1 MITTDVYLLN
11 TSTLNVADTRVSAL
25 LSVSRKQKISSIIPD
40 RAKRESCGVELL
52 LCYALR
58 DLYVPPLEISRTP
71 NGKPYI
77 EGSPV
82 YFSLAHTSDYAVC
95 AVAPFE
101 VGVDA
106 EMIREVKDSLSA
118 RIISPDDVCKSAVH
132 AWSAKEAFVKLTGE
146 GLGRANL
153 RGICVRDG
161 KAGEGG
167 VEAILKQTEIN
178 GIVLSVC
185 AFHEFE
191 MQIKTP
197 TTDEVLS
204 ALCEQ
209 KLTYSV

>member
-1 MITTDVYLLN
+1 MITTDVYILN
-11 TSTLNVADTRVSAL
+11 TSTLKVADTRVSAL
-25 LSVSRKQKISSIIPD
+25 LSVSRKQKISSLIPD
-40 RAKRESCGVELL
+40 RAKRESCGAELL

-58 DLYVPPLEISRTP
+58 DLYTPPLNITRAP
-71 NGKPYI
+71 DGKPYI

-118 RIISPDDVCKSAVH
+118 RIISPDDECKSAVH

-161 KAGEGG
+161 KVREGT
-167 VEAILKQTEIN
+167 VNAQLKQMETD
-178 GIVLSVC
+178 GMVLSVC
-185 AFHEFE
+185 AFSDFE
-191 MQIKTP
+191 MLIKTP

-204 ALCEQ
+204 ALC
-209 KLTYSV
+209 K

>member
-1 MITTDVYLLN
+1 MITTDVYILN
-11 TSTLNVADTRVSAL
+11 TSPLNVADTRVSAL
-25 LSVSRKQKISSIIPD
+25 LSVSRKQKISSLIPD

-58 DLYVPPLEISRTP
+58 DLYTPPLDISRTP
-71 NGKPYI
+71 SGKPYI

-82 YFSLAHTSDYAVC
+82 YFSLAHTSDFAVC

-146 GLGRANL
+146 GLGRVNL
-153 RGICVRDG
+153 SGICVRDG
-161 KAGEGG
+161 EVWEGT
-167 VEAILKQTEIN
+167 VNAQLKQMETD
-178 GIVLSVC
+178 GMVLSVC
-185 AFHEFE
+185 AFSDFE
-191 MQIKTP
+191 MLIKTP
-197 TTDEVLS
+197 TADEVLS
-204 ALCEQ
+204 ALC
-209 KLTYSV
+209 K